1 MIISPRNLCVNE
13 GIKKCWNTIA
23 TFPEYGFFKYF
34 LGMKDDEKNI
44 IYFCFSCTNFD
55 KIYENGGNE
64 FLQSEFKDFK
74 YSIKQKIFLKEFDLV
89 IEINI
94 EKYEKVFEDQ
104 RYTANSEEK
113 EKLKKEKE
121 NSEKE
126 LAIFLKNISEKIIN
140 FRKNIYSYVI
150 KKCLLNYKQKKSF
163 NPLSLNLNET
173 NILHLVYSDNLA
185 NLIYCINFKDTYEQS
200 LCDLFL
206 KELKTFKNND
216 KKYFTVDLYPKSSE
230 IPQKISSIDSVS
242 KYSNGFAIFH
252 LFLSG
257 EDYLKK
263 CLLFF
268 VTFRENIQKHIH
280 YAKIVLKKVA
290 KEKGKEYNEKYKR
303 LPNRYIEDPE
313 NKKLATQL
321 FKNGIMKDLKNL

>member
-1 MIISPRNLCVNE
+1 MIISPRNLCVSE
-13 GIKKCWNTIA
+13 TIKKCWNNLSAI
-23 TFPEYGFFKYF
+23 PENGFFIYF
-34 LGMKDDEKNI
+34 FGKEFYKEKT
-44 IYFCFSCTNFD
+44 IYFCFFCKNFD

-74 YSIKQKIFLKEFDLV
+74 YSTKKKVFGAEFDLA
-89 IEINI
+89 IEIDI
-94 EKYEKVFEDQ
+94 EKYKKVFE
-104 RYTANSEEK
+104 TIPSGTTEEK
-113 EKLKKEKE
+113 EKFQKEKE
-121 NSEKE
+121 NTEKE
-126 LAIFLKNISEKIIN
+126 LEIFLKNISEKFSNLRI
-140 FRKNIYSYVI
+140 NIYSYVI

-163 NPLSLNLNET
+163 NPLTLNLNET
-173 NILHLVYSDNLA
+173 NILHLVYSENSA

-200 LCDLFL
+200 LCELFL
-206 KELKTFKNND
+206 KEFKTFKNND

-230 IPQKISSIDSVS
+230 IPQKFSSIDSVS

-252 LFLSG
+252 LFLSS

-263 CLLFF
+263 YLLFF
-268 VTFRENIQKHIH
+268 VTFREYIQKHIH
-280 YAKIVLKKVA
+280 YAKMILRKVA

-313 NKKLATQL
+313 NKKLASQL